1 MTPASIAPLLSP
13 LEHVAR
19 PLLQLA
25 QGISGVESTFV
36 TSIDCDELR
45 QTILFATNQGA
56 LGVEE
61 GVALDWQDSMCRSL
75 RTSGV
80 DQSCLLGI
88 EVRATPWAVANGIQT
103 FFAVPIVVDEVTI
116 GTVCGAS
123 QKRIVLAEAQVDSLR
138 LIAQALQCL
147 LVSERETAAA
157 HTRAE
162 AAELAA
168 AEARCAA
175 KRQAIHAQQMERLA
189 YTDALTGL
197 PNRRS
202 FMARWEQELSRS
214 ARDEYPIGL
223 ILLDAD
229 RFKSVNDSEGH
240 AMGDAVLRAI
250 SATLMVVARPP
261 DVVARLGGDEFA
273 VFSAHTD
280 IAHLEEMAKKI
291 RMQFQTVA
299 AELGVDTTLSIG
311 MVSSEHCP
319 RDRMLVDADKA
330 LYSSKDAGGNVSRMH
345 MGDGSPAANIRVGS
359 PTLRAHRRA
368 LS

>member
-1 MTPASIAPLLSP
+1 MNAALATPPPSP
-13 LEHVAR
+13 LEQVAR
-19 PLLQLA
+19 PLLLLA
-25 QGISGVESTFV
+25 QGVSGVESTFV
-36 TSIDCDELR
+36 TSINWDVLR
-45 QTILFATNQGA
+45 QTILIANNGRSVA
-56 LGVEE
+56 VEE
-61 GVALDWQDSMCRSL
+61 GLALDWQDSMCHSL
-75 RTSGV
+75 RSSGV
-80 DQSCLLGI
+80 AQSCAVGLD
-88 EVRATPWAVANGIQT
+88 VTATPWAVANGIQT

-123 QKRIVLAEAQVDSLR
+123 QKRIELDDAQLDSLR
-138 LIAQALQCL
+138 LIAQALQYL
-147 LVSERETAAA
+147 LVSERETALVHA
-157 HTRAE
+157 RAE

-168 AEARCAA
+168 AEARSAA

-197 PNRRS
+197 PNRRA
-202 FMARWEQELSRS
+202 FMTRWEHELSLS
-214 ARDEYPIGL
+214 ALSDYPIGL

-229 RFKSVNDSEGH
+229 RFKAVNDSEGH

-273 VFSAHTD
+273 VFSTHTD
-280 IAHLEEMAKKI
+280 STHLQQMAEKI
-291 RMQFQTVA
+291 SSQFQVVA

-311 MVSSEHCP
+311 MVSGEHCP
-319 RDRMLVDADKA
+319 RDRLLVDADQA
-330 LYSSKDAGGNVSRMH
+330 LYRSKDAGGNVSRMH
-345 MGDGSPAANIRVGS
+345 LCDGSSTEKLRVGT